1 MPPELAVTLQVL
13 DSILGLQSAALGIF
27 HFRSLNLGFRTT
39 ASLQSEPIIPYLFFS
54 RKPFCARK
62 EDLCVEIVETQ
73 ELIESSRRIC

>member
-1 MPPELAVTLQVL
+1 MPPELAVMTIQVL
-13 DSILGLQSAALGIF
+13 GSILGLQSAALGVF

-62 EDLCVEIVETQ
+62 EDLCV
-73 ELIESSRRIC
+73 LRLLRRKS